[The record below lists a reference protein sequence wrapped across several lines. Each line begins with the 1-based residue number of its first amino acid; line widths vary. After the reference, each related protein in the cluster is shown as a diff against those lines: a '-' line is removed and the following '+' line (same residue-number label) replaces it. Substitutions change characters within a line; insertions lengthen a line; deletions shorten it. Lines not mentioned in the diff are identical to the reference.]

1 MKLKKATD
9 VKIDYPSREA
19 IKPIL
24 AGVGVALAITACSQ
38 TVAEKET
45 IINEPK
51 HESRGDTNEYL
62 NIAGGMPVYIP
73 PPKEQNISNVHK
85 FKPDMHQIEKE
96 VIVPPELPAGV
107 PAPPRSK

>member
-9 VKIDYPSREA
+9 VKIDYPSRGA

-24 AGVGVALAITACSQ
+24 AGVGMALAISACTQ
-38 TVAEKET
+38 TVGQ
-45 IINEPK
+45 EPIVK
-51 HESRGDTNEYL
+51 DERTNIEESPNV
-62 NIAGGMPVYIP
+62 AGGMPVHIPP

>member
-1 MKLKKATD
+1 VKLKKATD

-38 TVAEKET
+38 TVGQEP
-45 IINEPK
+45 IIKDERTNIE
-51 HESRGDTNEYL
+51 ESPNV
-62 NIAGGMPVYIP
+62 AGGMPVHIPP
-73 PPKEQNISNVHK
+73 PPKEHNVSDSYK
-85 FKPDMHQIEKE
+85 FKKKIKKE
-96 VIVPPELPAGV
+96 ITPPELPAGV